1 MRKGLVLPVVV
12 ACLLAS
18 CKEGK
23 MQNVFSQDEEAEE
36 DSLEAFMGDT
46 LHLFEEDAPPVS
58 VDELFVDFFYSFAD
72 DARFQNQRISFP
84 LSCKDGNEEMKL
96 TRDDWMAY
104 NRFTTQNIY
113 SVIYERE
120 HDLDLQ
126 KDTTVSSVGV
136 EWIYL
141 QEDYVE
147 KFNFN
152 RINGK
157 WTLTDIE
164 KELCSNLPNSNFLEF
179 YAHFVSDSTFQRSSL
194 ATPVK
199 LVLTSDED
207 ENEATEEYL
216 SADDWF
222 NMRHDLPLSSESL
235 VNIDYGQA
243 CISQNRKTLLMEGVS
258 NGLQMKLKFDKRSDG
273 WKLIEIEY

>member
-1 MRKGLVLPVVV
+1 
-12 ACLLAS
+12 
-18 CKEGK
+18 

-120 HDLDLQ
+120 HDLELQ

-164 KELCSNLPNSNFLEF
+164 KELCSNLPNSSFLEF

-207 ENEATEEYL
+207 ENEVTEKHL